1 MPLSENPF
9 TRFGRW
15 VRDQIVQEVP
25 EDIALCELDCRKGQC
40 RTGEW
45 EACERRSSQAAGEL
59 MPLAELKPE
68 DEEEVREGTTGDTYQ
83 ANPALARQYSR

>member
-15 VRDQIVQEVP
+15 VRDQIVQDVP

-40 RTGEW
+40 TMGEW
-45 EACERRSSQAAGEL
+45 ESCERRLKKAAGEL
-59 MPLAELKPE
+59 MPAAELAPADK
-68 DEEEVREGTTGDTYQ
+68 EESKEGTTGDAYTTGDVRERS
-83 ANPALARQYSR
+83 A